1 MCSIIHWVEIT
12 QIRGNPMDG
21 YYSPFTP
28 DVWIIYQNFFPFLR
42 HASKPT
48 WNPCWHES
56 LWLWGSLFLL
66 TLVRFHL
73 ITLSRDIDVLSKGNL
88 AQLQRNKMQS
98 FQCCFYDKKI
108 GFIFL
113 SLPNF
118 LLSLFYIYN
127 IWLCYY
133 LQNMSTK
140 MHKWE

>member
-1 MCSIIHWVEIT
+1 MVHVSFNKMCSIIHWVEI
-12 QIRGNPMDG
+12 NPMDG
-21 YYSPFTP
+21 YYPPFTP

-73 ITLSRDIDVLSKGNL
+73 ITLSRDIDVLSKGKL

-118 LLSLFYIYN
+118 FAIIVLHLQYMIMLLPSKHEY
-127 IWLCYY
+127 
-133 LQNMSTK
+133 K
-140 MHKWE
+140 DA